1 MELQR
6 IFGANVRNYRRA
18 AGWTLEGL
26 AAEVGVS
33 RETIGK
39 IERGTAAPLF
49 DTVEKIAHALSI
61 TPVELFGASP
71 TPPGNRG
78 KLLLRIHTKLAD
90 MNDRQ
95 LGQISKIMDVLS

>member
-1 MELQR
+1 MTVAEG
-6 IFGANVRNYRRA
+6 FGYGITTHIRRECEKLS
-18 AGWTLEGL
+18 TRR
-26 AAEVGVS
+26 VS

-95 LGQISKIMDVLS
+95 LGQIAKIMDVLS